1 MPLAQQQGVRFISLL
16 VKTRDDPGGFAAE
29 SRSVVAGIDPALP
42 LYWVRTMEESVESAT
57 WAFGIFGSLF
67 TIFGAAALFLASVGL
82 YGVMAFSV
90 SRRTQE
96 MGVRMALGAGSRDVI
111 GLVLAKG
118 LKQLG
123 IGAVI
128 GLALGAAMAQ
138 PMAVIFFDVEPSDP
152 TVYAA
157 IIVTLGLAGFL
168 ACLIPARRATQIE
181 LVDALRPD

>member
-1 MPLAQQQGVRFISLL
+1 M
-16 VKTRDDPGGFAAE
+16 
-29 SRSVVAGIDPALP
+29 AGIDPALP

-67 TIFGAAALFLASVGL
+67 TIFGAASLFLAAVGL

-96 MGVRMALGAGSRDVI
+96 MGVRMALGAGARD
-111 GLVLAKG
+111 
-118 LKQLG
+118 
-123 IGAVI
+123 VI

-138 PMAVIFFDVEPSDP
+138 PMSVIFFDVEPSDP

-157 IIVTLGLAGFL
+157 IILTLGLAGFL

>member
-1 MPLAQQQGVRFISLL
+1 M
-16 VKTRDDPGGFAAE
+16 
-29 SRSVVAGIDPALP
+29 AGIDPALP

-67 TIFGAAALFLASVGL
+67 TIFGAAALFLAAVGL

-96 MGVRMALGAGSRDVI
+96 MGVRMALGAGARD
-111 GLVLAKG
+111 
-118 LKQLG
+118 
-123 IGAVI
+123 VI

-138 PMAVIFFDVEPSDP
+138 PMSVIFFDVEPSDP

-157 IIVTLGLAGFL
+157 IILTLGLAGFL